1 VRNEGF
7 MDPMIVLALVSGVL
21 SATWRMA
28 TPLIYAS
35 VGEVFSE
42 RSGVINLGLEGIMLL
57 GAFDAYTV
65 TFYSGNLWLGVL
77 AALATGLVLGLLFAF
92 FTVTIKANQIVV
104 GIAFNL
110 AGSGISGFLF
120 RSIFL
125 NSNYSTLNIV
135 SLNDIA
141 IPFFSKIPFLGD
153 VLFHYNVLVY
163 FTALLVPLASFILY
177 KTAFGL
183 AVRSVGEHPKAA
195 DTMGISVS
203 RLRYTCVLLGSILTA
218 LGGATLTLAFANQFV
233 EDMVSGRGF
242 IALAAVVFGA
252 WTPWGA
258 AAASLLFGAFYAL
271 QLRVQAMNSVLLPY
285 QFLQV
290 LPYLATIL
298 ALISIRHRAGSPKA
312 LGLPYRS

>member
-1 VRNEGF
+1 MNAMV
-7 MDPMIVLALVSGVL
+7 ILAFAGGVL

-35 VGEVFSE
+35 VGEVFAE

-57 GAFDAYTV
+57 GAFNAYTV
-65 TFYSGNLWLGVL
+65 TFYTGNLWLGVL
-77 AALATGLVLGLLFAF
+77 VALLTGLVLGLLFAF
-92 FTVTIKANQIVV
+92 FTVSIKANQIVV

-110 AGSGISGFLF
+110 VGSGISGFLF

-135 SLNDIA
+135 SFNSIS
-141 IPFFSKIPFLGD
+141 IPFLSQIPFLGE

-163 FTALLVPLASFILY
+163 ITVLVIPLATFLLY
-177 KTAFGL
+177 KTSFGL

-195 DTMGISVS
+195 DTMGISVD
-203 RLRYTCVLLGSILTA
+203 RIRYICVTLGSVLTA

-233 EDMVSGRGF
+233 EDMTSGRGF

-252 WTPWGA
+252 WSPWGA
-258 AAASLLFGAFYAL
+258 TVASLLFGAFYAL
-271 QLRVQAMNSVLLPY
+271 QLRVQAMNNVLLPY

-298 ALISIRHRAGSPKA
+298 ALISVRNRAGSPKA
-312 LGLPYRS
+312 LGIPYRS